1 MSVDVHVPAHL
12 DVVERWGLLLADV
25 DGILGGPAAAAPPAW
40 GSGDARPAGDWSRDD
55 WSGGAADGATS
66 TGLPAAGAPATA
78 VGTTASSSTDMVL
91 LGAEPERA
99 SLGMVMRSVARRK
112 DLRRFLVV
120 IGAVTGE
127 EETVPSADSMPTDQ
141 AVARLMRLGPEAL
154 QRLMSR
160 AGKIHSPERVQRF
173 AEEIGG
179 MAGEFEPTDPAE
191 VHVWLGKVGTVL
203 RTTS

>member
-12 DVVERWGLLLADV
+12 DVVERWSMLLADV
-25 DGILGGPAAAAPPAW
+25 DGILGGPTTPAPPTW
-40 GSGDARPAGDWSRDD
+40 GSGDPGL
-55 WSGGAADGATS
+55 GGSTS
-66 TGLPAAGAPATA
+66 TGLPTAGAPTA
-78 VGTTASSSTDMVL
+78 VVGATASSSADMVL

-127 EETVPSADSMPTDQ
+127 EETTPSADSMPTDQ

-160 AGKIHSPERVQRF
+160 AGKINSPERVQRF